1 MKALSIRQPWA
12 WLIAN
17 GHKPIENRTWRTEFR
32 GNFQIH
38 AAKGLTVEEYKTAL
52 EFVRQTAPLVTVPD
66 FDQLKRGGIIGLA
79 EVVDCVSQSRNS
91 WFVGP
96 FGFVLANPY
105 PLPFVPCWG
114 ELGFFDPNLSPN
126 DPN

>member
-17 GHKPIENRTWRTEFR
+17 GHKDIENRTWKHPFT

-38 AAKGLTVEEYKTAL
+38 ASKGLTEQEYKDAIAFVKKFNPAL
-52 EFVRQTAPLVTVPD
+52 AVQIPEMEKLPL
-66 FDQLKRGGIIGLA
+66 GGIVGIA
-79 EVVDCVSQSRNS
+79 RITRCVFRSKSP

-96 FGFVLANPY
+96 FGFVLEDAY
-105 PLPFVPCWG
+105 PLPIVKCRG
-114 ELGFFDPNLSPN
+114 ALGFFDPEIV
-126 DPN
+126 